1 MGYNV
6 HEVLRKILVYLYKKT
21 FLKFKSIFGYD
32 LKLLSFLKMKHK
44 IYKELT
50 HFQKFIFIQKYKQKN
65 MSST

>member
-21 FLKFKSIFGYD
+21 FKNFKSIFGYD
-32 LKLLSFLKMKHK
+32 LKLLSFFKMKHK